1 MNTSLIAV
9 QRQAFHAELL
19 AQVLSVDGRGIPT
32 NADKDSA
39 ISVKLAFH
47 ISEQLSAETG
57 RDRLKGQTSGNKFES
72 VVERYLSS
80 TFLNLSHLRPGKWR
94 VLKVG
99 SRARV
104 ASIAQFEQY
113 RHLVELAEL
122 AKSNPSLAVALGSD
136 YVIAPD
142 VVIFR
147 EPESDAAINAPGEI
161 VDENIACMTSL
172 REANHC
178 LPTLHASIS
187 CKWTLRSDRAQN
199 AKSEALNMVR
209 NRKGH
214 LPHVVAVTGE
224 PLPSRIA
231 SLALGTGDLDCVYHF
246 ALPELINAVQ
256 ALGDGTGKDLLD
268 TMVYGKRL
276 KDISDLPLD
285 LAI

>member
-1 MNTSLIAV
+1 MSTSLIATR
-9 QRQAFHAELL
+9 RQAFHADLL
-19 AQVLSVDGRGIPT
+19 AQVLSVDARGVPT
-32 NADKDSA
+32 NADKDSP
-39 ISVKLAFH
+39 ISVKLAVS
-47 ISEQLSAETG
+47 IAEQLKVETG
-57 RDRLKGQTSGNKFES
+57 RERLKGQTSGNKFET
-72 VVERYLSS
+72 VVELFLTS
-80 TFLNLSHLRPGKWR
+80 TFLNLNHLRPGRWK

-113 RHLVELAEL
+113 QHLVELAEL
-122 AKSNPSLAVALGSD
+122 AKTNPSLAVALGSD

-142 VVIFR
+142 VVIYR
-147 EPESDAAINAPGEI
+147 EPESDDVINTPQEV
-161 VDENIACMTSL
+161 VDLNYARMTPL
-172 REANHC
+172 REVNGC
-178 LPTLHASIS
+178 LPSLHASIS

-199 AKSEALNMVR
+199 AKSEALNLVR

-246 ALPELINAVQ
+246 ALPELLNAVQ
-256 ALGDGTGKDLLD
+256 AIGDATSKDLLD
-268 TMVYGKRL
+268 TMMNGKRL
-276 KDISDLPLD
+276 KDISDMPLD